1 MGLWRMGK
9 RHAMVAVPMARSRG
23 AKHYL
28 QRAVRGCG
36 RGLRMGKGW
45 HGRRVLVHCDNEAAV
60 HMLASRSSRD
70 AQLNH
75 LLRCLFFIEAEFN
88 FALSGTH
95 IAGVDN
101 HLADDLSRDK
111 LSCFL
116 SKLPQAHTL
125 PSPIPKPLTTA
136 LLDTH
141 ATWTSPSW
149 IQQFINT
156 VSVG

>member
-1 MGLWRMGK
+1 
-9 RHAMVAVPMARSRG
+9 
-23 AKHYL
+23 
-28 QRAVRGCG
+28 
-36 RGLRMGKGW
+36 
-45 HGRRVLVHCDNEAAV
+45 
-60 HMLASRSSRD
+60 MLASRSSRD

-88 FALSGTH
+88 FALNGTH

-141 ATWTSPSW
+141 ATWTSPSR